1 MEQWE
6 NNPDTE
12 DASLYSYLNR
22 ITLLS
27 RDDMDDEEN
36 SGKVHLMTIHASKGL
51 EFPVVFIA
59 GTEEGL
65 IPHMRAVDEGGDAAV
80 EEERRLFYVAITRA
94 RDKLLISS
102 CRQRRRMQSVVE
114 CEPSRFLDEIPA
126 NLVQYHEPSQEL
138 DDDTRSELFSNLLS
152 SLEKKSTQ
160 KKFIPPIVPGF
171 GRKM

>member
-1 MEQWE
+1 
-6 NNPDTE
+6 
-12 DASLYSYLNR
+12 
-22 ITLLS
+22 
-27 RDDMDDEEN
+27 
-36 SGKVHLMTIHASKGL
+36 
-51 EFPVVFIA
+51 
-59 GTEEGL
+59 
-65 IPHMRAVDEGGDAAV
+65 
-80 EEERRLFYVAITRA
+80 
-94 RDKLLISS
+94 
-102 CRQRRRMQSVVE
+102 MQSVVE